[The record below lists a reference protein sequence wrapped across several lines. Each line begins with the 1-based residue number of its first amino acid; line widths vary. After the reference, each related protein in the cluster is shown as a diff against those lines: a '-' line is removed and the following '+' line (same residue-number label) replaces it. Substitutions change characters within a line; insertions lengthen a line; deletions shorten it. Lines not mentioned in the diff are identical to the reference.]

1 MGHSNTSKNTK
12 YIHKRE
18 TEVLIHNKLIE
29 YSIWNIVS
37 ETENIK
43 ITVFTKWH
51 FKIITYSKLSVKL
64 RPQLNSNLKDKDLR
78 LISWLPD
85 SGPFGAFSFD
95 VHVNRASLMYQ
106 PGAPAALPGKMI
118 FGNIQK
124 SKRSDIYKENLG
136 PPVVGPCF
144 SKMLG
149 FGANNSTDTNKN
161 NSSFSFEQRWDENI
175 HNYNTN
181 KNTG

>member
-1 MGHSNTSKNTK
+1 
-12 YIHKRE
+12 
-18 TEVLIHNKLIE
+18 
-29 YSIWNIVS
+29 
-37 ETENIK
+37 
-43 ITVFTKWH
+43 
-51 FKIITYSKLSVKL
+51 
-64 RPQLNSNLKDKDLR
+64 
-78 LISWLPD
+78 
-85 SGPFGAFSFD
+85 
-95 VHVNRASLMYQ
+95 MYQ

-161 NSSFSFEQRWDENI
+161 KSSFSFKERLDEKYI
-175 HNYNTN
+175 IITH

>member
-95 VHVNRASLMYQ
+95 VHVNRASKMYQ

-118 FGNIQK
+118 FANNQK

-161 NSSFSFEQRWDENI
+161 NSSFSFEQRWDEII